1 MAKFFGSGSDCPFCR
16 MMRSMAF
23 SGIGAAVGA
32 GIGSLLELPKSDI
45 WMCAIGGAFVMVFLV
60 LKKLENS

>member
-1 MAKFFGSGSDCPFCR
+1 MPKFFGKGSDCAFCK

-23 SGIGAAVGA
+23 SGIGAAMGA
-32 GIGSLLELPKSDI
+32 GVGSLLNLQKSDV

-60 LKKLENS
+60 LRKLENS